1 MVFYSSIGQTFFVG
15 VFGPAIQ
22 EEFSLT
28 HTAWG
33 GIYMIG
39 TLASAIVFIWSGPLI
54 DRYRLPVFALAVCA
68 FMVVACAYMPF
79 VSGPVMLVFGI
90 FLLRHALGN
99 WEKFL

>member
-1 MVFYSSIGQTFFVG
+1 MVFYSSVGQTFFVG

-33 GIYMIG
+33 SIYMIG

-54 DRYRLPVFALAVCA
+54 DRYRLP
-68 FMVVACAYMPF
+68 
-79 VSGPVMLVFGI
+79 
-90 FLLRHALGN
+90 
-99 WEKFL
+99 